1 MIVWRAY
8 PNICTTIEVDTFGTA
23 SNLFHEWSRTLHD
36 SFMERYATKYF
47 PKKYCGCFHFFF
59 VIYKYNYSKR
69 NNFPIFDAEV
79 SANAATIIAVCVCEM
94 LSDIGYFCLK
104 VKTVVKKIGYFW
116 AVPYL
121 QRLPKHCDSL
131 SHSSKITEICLMKL
145 FSLAIFLE

>member
-1 MIVWRAY
+1 MIQQ
-8 PNICTTIEVDTFGTA
+8 NISPKNMTVVSIFFSLNIRITIELIIPSGRQ
-23 SNLFHEWSRTLHD
+23 N
-36 SFMERYATKYF
+36 KF
-47 PKKYCGCFHFFF
+47 PF
-59 VIYKYNYSKR
+59 S
-69 NNFPIFDAEV
+69 DAEY
-79 SANAATIIAVCVCEM
+79 SANAATIMAVCVCEM